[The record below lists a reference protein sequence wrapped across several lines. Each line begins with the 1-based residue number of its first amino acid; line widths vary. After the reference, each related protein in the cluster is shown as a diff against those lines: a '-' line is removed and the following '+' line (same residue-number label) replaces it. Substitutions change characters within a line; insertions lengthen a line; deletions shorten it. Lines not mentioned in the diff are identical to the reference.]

1 MRTIIHL
8 SFLITMLAL
17 TPSHAAEPR
26 VDQADLALLAG
37 APFSGTLSYLDYSS
51 DVVEKRPVS
60 IQFKAPRRG
69 RISYEVS
76 YPDNAYY
83 NSKERLV
90 ISRSGD
96 QLNGEPIISR
106 EQLDDGTLIIVTAF
120 RGEDNNQPADIRMT
134 YAVHTNKLEIRKEVR
149 FDGER
154 IFFERNAYRLTR

>member
-8 SFLITMLAL
+8 LFLSAMFAM
-17 TPSHAAEPR
+17 TPLNADEPR
-26 VDQADLALLAG
+26 VDASDLARLTG

-51 DVVEKRPVS
+51 DEIEKRPVT
-60 IQFKAPRRG
+60 IQFNAPRRG

-90 ISRSGD
+90 VSRAGD
-96 QLNGEPIISR
+96 KLNGEPIVSR
-106 EQLDDGTLIIVTAF
+106 EELDDGTLIIVTAY
-120 RGEDNNQPADIRMT
+120 RGEDNDRPADIRMT
-134 YAVHTNKLEIRKEVR
+134 YAVHANKLQIRKEVR